1 MAELRGELAWRPE
14 VFRLAQP
21 EDRKRLEDV
30 RREGKVKEEVDT
42 LENQL
47 AELVI
52 VRNPQLSGNPEAFG
66 RAVRAE
72 LGESGWEGYGAWVL
86 YPWSGTLVRTLDEA
100 GFVEVR
106 TNRNRLRLTLE
117 EQQMLAS
124 KTIAVVGLSVGS
136 TCALTV
142 AMERSC
148 GRIRLVDFDGIEL
161 SNLNR
166 IRAGIAH
173 IGLPKWVVTAR
184 AIAEVDPYLTV
195 EVVPDGFKP
204 HTVEAVLGGCDVVCD
219 ACDEFSAKALLRR
232 EAKRRGIPVVMDTSD
247 RGMLD
252 IERYDLPEG
261 RGAGYLHGRISEA
274 DCDRLVEGRV
284 EPQDLRLFVDLGEA
298 SERGRRSLAEVGATL
313 VGWPQ
318 LYSEV
323 AAGGAHAAEAARR
336 ILLGERVPDTRI
348 FLALHDQL
356 AQPVA

>member
-1 MAELRGELAWRPE
+1 MGRNRSELAWRPE
-14 VFRLAQP
+14 VFRLALP
-21 EDRKRLEDV
+21 EDRKRLDALRLEGGV
-30 RREGKVKEEVDT
+30 REEVDA
-42 LENQL
+42 LENQV
-47 AELVI
+47 AELVTI
-52 VRNPQLSGNPEAFG
+52 RKPELANNPAGFQQ
-66 RAVRAE
+66 AVRAE
-72 LGESGWEGYGAWVL
+72 LGPGGWETYGAWVH
-86 YPWSGTLVRTLDEA
+86 YPWSGVLVRTLGEA
-100 GFVEVR
+100 EFVEVR
-106 TNRNRLRLTLE
+106 TNRNRLRITAE
-117 EQQMLAS
+117 EQAVLAA
-124 KTIAVVGLSVGS
+124 KTVAVVGLSVGS
-136 TCALTV
+136 TFAVVV

-284 EPQDLRLFVDLGEA
+284 EPQDLGLFVDLGEA